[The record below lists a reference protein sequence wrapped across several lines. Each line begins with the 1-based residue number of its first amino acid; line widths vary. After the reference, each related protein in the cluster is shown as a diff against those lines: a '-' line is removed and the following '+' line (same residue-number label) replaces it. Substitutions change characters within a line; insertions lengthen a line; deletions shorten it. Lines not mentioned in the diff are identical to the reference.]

1 MTDIE
6 IARAAKAFTINE
18 IGAKLGI
25 LPSHLIPYGH
35 NKAKVSNEFLQE
47 IADRHSFSV
56 TFTTPAAAT
65 GTEAMSSVY
74 GGLEIL
80 MDTDNF
86 LILQKLNK
94 EDADVSVYIVNKLTD
109 SFLEQTVSMSYE
121 YGRAEGTCL
130 IM

>member
-1 MTDIE
+1 MKKTLLL
-6 IARAAKAFTINE
+6 AALLLSSAAQAETYVCSSV
-18 IGAKLGI
+18 AQ
-25 LPSHLIPYGH
+25 S
-35 NKAKVSNEFLQE
+35 KVNQSFYTLVREG
-47 IADRHSFSV
+47 DSFSV